1 MRVFLFILF
10 SSIAI
15 SSQVPSKFTLHTTG
29 NETRFIYHSGKEATV
44 SLQNSLAGNLNS
56 IDSSSI
62 RRFQISATASS
73 FSNVPHADHTAVYSD
88 FSTNTFIGGN
98 HVCSSDIKGVVIV
111 NDVIKGYIKVVS
123 DSTRVTVFAP
133 DRFNIDV
140 KLAQ

>member
-73 FSNVPHADHTAVYSD
+73 FSNVPHADHTRSIFWIFPPIPLLVEIMYAVL
-88 FSTNTFIGGN
+88 I
-98 HVCSSDIKGVVIV
+98 
-111 NDVIKGYIKVVS
+111 
-123 DSTRVTVFAP
+123 
-133 DRFNIDV
+133 
-140 KLAQ
+140 